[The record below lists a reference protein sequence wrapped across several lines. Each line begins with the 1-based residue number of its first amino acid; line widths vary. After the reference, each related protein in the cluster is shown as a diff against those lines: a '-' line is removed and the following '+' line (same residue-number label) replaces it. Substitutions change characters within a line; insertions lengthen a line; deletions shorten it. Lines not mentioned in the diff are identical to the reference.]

1 MVKTEDISKMSFE
14 EAMKELEDVVKKI
27 DSGMEKLES
36 AVELFE
42 YGTNLKIH
50 CEKKL
55 NEAKLK
61 VEKIL
66 TKSQSNSTKDQE
78 ITKEEIDLS

>member
-1 MVKTEDISKMSFE
+1 
-14 EAMKELEDVVKKI
+14 
-27 DSGMEKLES
+27 MEKLES

-66 TKSQSNSTKDQE
+66 TKSQSEKNQE
-78 ITKEEIDLS
+78 ITKEEIDL

>member
-1 MVKTEDISKMSFE
+1 MIKIEDKDISKMSFE
-14 EAMKELEDVVKKI
+14 EAMKELEEVVKKI

-42 YGTNLKIH
+42 HGTNLKIH

-66 TKSQSNSTKDQE
+66 TKSQSEKNQE
-78 ITKEEIDLS
+78 ITKEEIDL